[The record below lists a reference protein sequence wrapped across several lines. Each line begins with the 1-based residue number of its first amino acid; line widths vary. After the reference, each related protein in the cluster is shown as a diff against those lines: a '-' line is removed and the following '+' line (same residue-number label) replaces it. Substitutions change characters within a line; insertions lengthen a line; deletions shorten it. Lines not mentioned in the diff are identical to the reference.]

1 MPWGLKRYYGAGD
14 LHFITCSCY
23 QRQPLLGTAQRRN
36 LFSLSYPRVFNSHT
50 LPRESRPP
58 RPGVQATATELEEE
72 KDVDAEGVGA
82 PISRVFCEKWGFSS
96 RIGKNLKPSPENRAP
111 RPGVQAT
118 ATELEEEKDVD
129 AEGVSAPFLAS
140 FARSGGPSQIRENL
154 ESSRKNRATSQ
165 ITRVGRTLLSAAF
178 DVDPCSGFPNAPET

>member
-50 LPRESRPP
+50 LPRESRP
-58 RPGVQATATELEEE
+58 
-72 KDVDAEGVGA
+72 
-82 PISRVFCEKWGFSS
+82 
-96 RIGKNLKPSPENRAP
+96 P